1 MSVDKRCR
9 ALAMNSASSVSSIRR
24 CSPQIRTQVS
34 KAVVK
39 LQFLSEGTTGAT
51 RPTRS
56 SKKNISY
63 SLSSSDY
70 NVKKEDILKIGRIG
84 SPEQNIP
91 SRSMKRKTLSNS
103 KVEEGSDES
112 HSSSSDEI
120 LSFSPFSKKIKIGA
134 SSKSETGTSILSNG
148 LPLERSERIKSEEHD
163 AQDSEIRPNQIKHEK
178 LLGLIRIDPNLTLH
192 EICRNLEVEPEKQT
206 VYHIH
211 AGVIIGRESG
221 KKKGSLDQ
229 SNKVSLGIP
238 AHEIG
243 VSRRQ
248 LKVLKVH
255 PPSQGGD
262 QIIESLEHKL
272 ASGYCVKR
280 TGSQHQFEDM
290 CQCEECLIY
299 HCEYL
304 KEKPR
309 TCHTIEVQCPPDTAN
324 PIRVHRLDLNREC
337 IKSRI
342 IEGGPLKPDYLTVST
357 RLVRTSKI
365 LLRGTYCIL
374 LLAFICLY

>member
-1 MSVDKRCR
+1 MSVEKRRR

-70 NVKKEDILKIGRIG
+70 NIKKEDILK
-84 SPEQNIP
+84 SSEQNIP
-91 SRSMKRKTLSNS
+91 SRSMERKTLSNS
-103 KVEEGSDES
+103 KVEEGSDAS

-120 LSFSPFSKKIKIGA
+120 LSFSPFSKKIKNGA
-134 SSKSETGTSILSNG
+134 SSKSETATTCTSSLSNG
-148 LPLERSERIKSEEHD
+148 LPLERSERIESEEHD
-163 AQDSEIRPNQIKHEK
+163 PQDSEIRPNQMKHEK

-192 EICRNLEVEPEKQT
+192 EICRNLEVDPEKQT

-221 KKKGSLDQ
+221 KKKGSVDQ

-280 TGSQHQFEDM
+280 TGSQFEDM

-357 RLVRTSKI
+357 RLVRTSKT